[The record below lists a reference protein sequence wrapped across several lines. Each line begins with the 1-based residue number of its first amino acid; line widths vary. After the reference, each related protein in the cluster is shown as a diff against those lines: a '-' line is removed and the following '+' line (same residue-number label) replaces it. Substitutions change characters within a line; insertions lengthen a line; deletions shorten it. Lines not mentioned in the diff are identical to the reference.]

1 MTQQY
6 RLASMA
12 AWLSST
18 AISHHSLLPHIPSI
32 SLSTYCS
39 RVSNP
44 SPWDC
49 STIPKLQLPATAQSR
64 GPSSL
69 SGVCMAATRTVLFSV
84 HLGCHRLSC
93 SSVGKESACSVGDP
107 GSIPGLGRSPGEGNG
122 NPLQYPCLENLMD
135 RGTWWAA
142 VHGIAKSW
150 AGLSD

>member
-6 RLASMA
+6 
-12 AWLSST
+12 LSPCFHGCPAFLHRHFPT
-18 AISHHSLLPHIPSI
+18 HSPPSRPLEP
-32 SLSTYCS
+32 SLCS
-39 RVSNP
+39 QQQP
-44 SPWDC
+44 SPWDYF
-49 STIPKLQLPATAQSR
+49 TIPKLQLPANAPSR
-64 GPSSL
+64 GPAFL
-69 SGVCMAATRTVLFSV
+69 SGVCMAATRTVLFSF